1 MVRSRILIFSRSLAV
16 CLFRPGNRDQ
26 DLLVVVVVEAA
37 AELAG
42 ALAGD
47 EPHCWVL
54 VEQLETAAAAAGG
67 GGGAPVSL
75 FREDNRQS
83 KSSGSGPA
91 MAAAA
96 GVVVAAAA
104 AERCAGEKL
113 KESTE
118 EVGDRLLPLALKYPE
133 SEAWS
138 QAGGAQQPG
147 PIRAS

>member
-16 CLFRPGNRDQ
+16 CLFRPGNLDQ
-26 DLLVVVVVEAA
+26 DLLVVEEVEAVELEGALAEEEPLLSCVA
-37 AELAG
+37 AELLETVAG
-42 ALAGD
+42 AM
-47 EPHCWVL
+47 
-54 VEQLETAAAAAGG
+54 
-67 GGGAPVSL
+67 GAPLSL
-75 FREDNRQS
+75 LRDDSRHS
-83 KSSGSGPA
+83 KSSGSGTPA
-91 MAAAA
+91 A
-96 GVVVAAAA
+96 VVVVVVAAAAAA

-118 EVGDRLLPLALKYPE
+118 EVGDRLLPVALKYPE

>member
-16 CLFRPGNRDQ
+16 CLFRPGNLDQ
-26 DLLVVVVVEAA
+26 DLLVEVVEEAVELEGALAEEEPLLCCVA
-37 AELAG
+37 AEL
-42 ALAGD
+42 
-47 EPHCWVL
+47 
-54 VEQLETAAAAAGG
+54 LETVAGTM
-67 GGGAPVSL
+67 GAPLSL
-75 FREDNRQS
+75 LRDDSRHS
-83 KSSGSGPA
+83 KSSGSGTPA
-91 MAAAA
+91 A
-96 GVVVAAAA
+96 VVVVVAAEAAAAA

-118 EVGDRLLPLALKYPE
+118 EVGDRLLPVALKYPE